1 MTDEKQNLAEIARKK
16 RYLHLIEKMHGGKPL
31 SNQEIKELEDFEAE
45 SLGEAVVKTMEEVA
59 RIMDVSYRTVQRWK
73 KDGMPVTKDGYYDL
87 DQIKAWHDGT
97 GISDDEEEL
106 QGKAYWDEKIR
117 KFKATL
123 LELETRKATGE
134 LIPRED
140 VEKGQIAR
148 VMAIKRAFLAL
159 PSQVAPKLAMKEPRE
174 IEVIIYEAI
183 SAIVDEFAGVKNNE
197 EEVVDVSDAQ
207 RGPADL
213 EQRGTTSV
221 APASED
227 NSQSVG

>member
-1 MTDEKQNLAEIARKK
+1 VFGGLRFGVDFTGGSILEVEYTNERPAVEALQTQMKETDFTGFLLQPTGEKGLIVRTETLSEEGHANLIKILAMDNQSPLTER
-16 RYLHLIEKMHGGKPL
+16 RFSFVGGIVGK
-31 SNQEIKELEDFEAE
+31 
-45 SLGEAVVKTMEEVA
+45 
-59 RIMDVSYRTVQRWK
+59 
-73 KDGMPVTKDGYYDL
+73 
-87 DQIKAWHDGT
+87 
-97 GISDDEEEL
+97 EL